1 MFAVK
6 LWRFEWRAFPKQCI
20 RQHLAIMQNELDV
33 IRDITTRFSGAG
45 LKYMLTGSVAMNY
58 YVLPRMTRDIDVVV
72 ALEPKDTDKVVALFE
87 NDYYID
93 RNAVARAITNES
105 LFNAIHNESV
115 IKVDCIIR
123 KSTEYRQLEF
133 ERRREV
139 QIQDVKVWIV
149 SKEDLILSKL
159 FWAKDSHSE
168 FQLRDVKN
176 LLASGYDAEYLD
188 RWTHDLGLDDLL
200 KECLS

>member
-1 MFAVK
+1 
-6 LWRFEWRAFPKQCI
+6 
-20 RQHLAIMQNELDV
+20 MQNELDV
-33 IRDITTRFSGAG
+33 VRDIAARFSGAG
-45 LKYMLTGSVAMNY
+45 LEYMLTGSVAMNY

-72 ALEPKDTDKVVALFE
+72 ALEPNDADGIVALFE

-93 RNAVARAITNES
+93 RDAVVRAIANET
-105 LFNAIHNESV
+105 LFNAIHNASV

-123 KSTEYRQLEF
+123 KSSDYRRLEF

-159 FWAKDSHSE
+159 YWARDSHSE

-176 LLASGYDAEYLD
+176 LLASGYDTEYLE
-188 RWTHDLGLDDLL
+188 RWALNLGLDDLL
-200 KECLS
+200 KECL